1 MLSGSEGVETR
12 SEASMVREEG
22 KMGLNVRVISRDGMS
37 LRFSVSPFAAS
48 RTTATSVGIDWL
60 LGVLTG
66 WTLLG
71 DGLNFR

>member
-1 MLSGSEGVETR
+1 MIQEQ
-12 SEASMVREEG
+12 G
-22 KMGLNVRVISRDGMS
+22 KKVFYVRVIACNGMS
-37 LRFSVSPFAAS
+37 LRFSVSPFAGS

-60 LGVLTG
+60 RGVLTG